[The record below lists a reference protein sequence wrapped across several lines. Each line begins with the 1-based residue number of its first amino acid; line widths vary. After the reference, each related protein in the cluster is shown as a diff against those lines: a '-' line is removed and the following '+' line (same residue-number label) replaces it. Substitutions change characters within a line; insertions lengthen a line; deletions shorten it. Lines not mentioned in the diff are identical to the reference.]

1 MSNINRKSVVENT
14 AISMGNGKPTVL
26 NPSWVISFFSEQY
39 ERIVQFVKLNVK
51 IFYKAKF

>member
-1 MSNINRKSVVENT
+1 VVENT

-26 NPSWVISFFSEQY
+26 NPSWVIGFFSEQY